1 MCSGENPVDG
11 LFVSVPND
19 GVVPAINEC
28 KLAGIPIIAV
38 NSGSVQADNL
48 DLQEYVGQ
56 LESTTGF
63 DAGEKMVAAG
73 AKRLFCLNHNPGVTS
88 LTQRCDGFKTAV
100 SKSGTAQFVAEVDV
114 NATNQGEYIAAVEAA
129 VGESGAWT
137 GVGIILTG
145 SIQAPLALGL
155 QLLAAHSNAL
165 IATFDTGQVI
175 FNALQSGEYL
185 FAINQQPYFQGY
197 LPIPLL
203 TAKIQ
208 ANRQLLNFFL
218 H

>member
-1 MCSGENPVDG
+1 
-11 LFVSVPND
+11 
-19 GVVPAINEC
+19 
-28 KLAGIPIIAV
+28 
-38 NSGSVQADNL
+38 
-48 DLQEYVGQ
+48 
-56 LESTTGF
+56 
-63 DAGEKMVAAG
+63 MVAAG

-145 SIQAPLALGL
+145 SIQAPLGL

-165 IATFDTGQVI
+165 IATFDTAQVI

-218 H
+218 HWKWAKILD